1 MDIFTLDDLEQAFVH
16 AVDLHRRLQTLKWL
30 GVIDPDEVVEEDLT
44 MDELRV
50 EAEWARMWV
59 GALVVAYGQAHR
71 RSPLTVMGELQEKY
85 LPDGWDDPED
95 EFEEF

>member
-1 MDIFTLDDLEQAFVH
+1 MDIFTLDDLEQAFVR
-16 AVDLHRRLQTLKWL
+16 AVDLHRRLQTLNWL
-30 GVIDPDEVVEEDLT
+30 GVIDPDEVVEEDFTL
-44 MDELRV
+44 DELRV

-59 GALVVAYGQAHR
+59 GSLAISFGRAHR
-71 RSPLTVMGELQEKY
+71 RSPLAIMRELEEKY